1 MPQRFI
7 KPVAPYTAPTG
18 LTAGDLPLVAVL
30 FDPESPNT
38 EILDK
43 SVQFQH
49 VQTKSTVNNATAYQ
63 EPDACGNL
71 FYTKGGASSN
81 INMLV
86 DCNLVAVF
94 SGSLSVTV
102 PADISSTDFLA
113 FVDLLAQNLYQKI
126 LAKAA

>member
-7 KPVAPYTAPTG
+7 KPVSPYEAPVG
-18 LTAGDLPLVAVL
+18 LQAGALPLASVP
-30 FDPESPNT
+30 FDPLTPNL

-71 FYTKGGASSN
+71 FYTKGGVSSN

-102 PADISSTDFLA
+102 PADITTADFSA
-113 FVDLLAQNLYQKI
+113 FVETLVGSLYAKISALAI
-126 LAKAA
+126 